1 MPMFNHS
8 LQRLIDSPHAA
19 WLETLPTQLRQ
30 FSDKPHGDF
39 KKWQRVLKQLPDIE
53 LTDSADVDLGDTI
66 SIGSAARATDSQ
78 RAQMRGLLM
87 QLCPWR
93 KGPFDLFGMTIDTEW
108 RSDWKWQRVAPHL
121 DSLQGK
127 QVLDVGC
134 GSGYHLWRMLE
145 AGAEDV
151 WGVDPGELF
160 LTQFQA
166 IKKYM
171 PPALARHAHFF
182 PVGIEQM
189 PELKSFDTVFSM
201 GVLYHRRSPLE
212 FLQQLKGLL
221 KPGGQL
227 VLETIVVEGDDTT
240 VMMPGERYAQMR
252 NVWFLPSAEA
262 LAVWLQRLGFKD
274 IEIVDHNVTS
284 LDEQRSTEWMQG
296 ESLKDFLDPND
307 YNMTIEGYKAPIR
320 AILTART

>member
-1 MPMFNHS
+1 MDWFNAS
-8 LQRLIDSPHAA
+8 LARLIDSPHAA
-19 WLETLPTQLRQ
+19 WLETLPAQLRQ
-30 FSDKPHGDF
+30 FTDKPHGDF
-39 KKWQRVLKQLPDIE
+39 RKWQRVLKQLPSLSIE
-53 LTDSADVDLGDTI
+53 RDDDVSLGDTVTV
-66 SIGSAARATDSQ
+66 GRAQQATDSQ
-78 RAQMRGLLM
+78 RAQLRGLLM

-93 KGPFDLFGMTIDTEW
+93 KGPFELFGMNIDTEW
-108 RSDWKWQRVAPHL
+108 RSDWKWQRVAPHIN
-121 DSLQGK
+121 SLQGK

-145 AGAEDV
+145 AGAADV

-171 PPALARHAHFF
+171 PTALAKRAHFF

-189 PELKSFDTVFSM
+189 PQLNSFDTVFSM

-227 VLETIVVEGDDTT
+227 VLETIVVEGDETT

-252 NVWFLPSAEA
+252 NVWFLPSAKA
-262 LAVWLQRLGFKD
+262 LAVWMQRLGFTD
-274 IEIVDHNVTS
+274 IEVVDHNTTS
-284 LDEQRSTEWMQG
+284 LQEQRATDWMRG
-296 ESLKDFLDPND
+296 ESLADFLDPND
-307 YNMTIEGYKAPIR
+307 HKMTIEGYKAPIR

>member
-1 MPMFNHS
+1 MTLFDQS
-8 LQRLIDSPHAA
+8 LHRLIDSPHAA
-19 WLETLPTQLRQ
+19 WLEVLPGLLKQ
-30 FSDKPHGDF
+30 FSNKPHGDF
-39 KKWQRVLKQLPDIE
+39 RKWQRVLKQLPDIT
-53 LTDSADVDLGDTI
+53 LTDTAEVSLGDTVTL
-66 SIGSAARATDSQ
+66 GSPQHASDSQ
-78 RAQMRGLLM
+78 RAQLRGLLM
-87 QLCPWR
+87 QLSPWR
-93 KGPFDLFGMTIDTEW
+93 KGPFDLFGMHIDTEW

-121 DSLQGK
+121 DSLAGK

-171 PPALARHAHFF
+171 PAALAQRAHFF
-182 PVGIEQM
+182 PVGIEHM
-189 PELKSFDTVFSM
+189 PELNSFDTVFSM
-201 GVLYHRRSPLE
+201 GVLYHRRSPLD
-212 FLQQLKGLL
+212 FLQQLKGLI

-227 VLETIVVEGDDTT
+227 VLETIVVDGDETT

-252 NVWFLPSAEA
+252 NVWFLPSARA
-262 LAVWLQRLGFKD
+262 LAVWLERLGFKD
-274 IEIVDHNVTS
+274 IAIVDHNVTS
-284 LDEQRSTEWMQG
+284 LEEQRATEWMTG

-320 AILTART
+320 AIVTARL